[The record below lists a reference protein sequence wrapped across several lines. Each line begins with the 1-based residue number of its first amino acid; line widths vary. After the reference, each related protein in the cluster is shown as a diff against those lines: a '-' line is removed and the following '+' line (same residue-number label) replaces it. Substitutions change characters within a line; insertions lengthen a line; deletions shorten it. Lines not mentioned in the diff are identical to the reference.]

1 VTRFGDTSV
10 IVNVFTEAFG
20 LQSYLVNGVRSRSA
34 KGKAALYQPLTL
46 LDMVVYHK
54 ENGNIMR
61 IKEARCWYAYQHI
74 GKDMRKTSI
83 ALFLD
88 EVMNKAVREQSHTQE
103 LATFLMESLIALDQT
118 DVPENFHLYFLI
130 QLARHLGFGA
140 HTPQEILEG
149 RWIDDLGEKS
159 LQQLLGASN
168 HAQVKLSHAQRRM
181 LLDELLL
188 FFRCHLEG
196 FGEMK
201 SVAVLREV
209 MS

>member
-1 VTRFGDTSV
+1 
-10 IVNVFTEAFG
+10 
-20 LQSYLVNGVRSRSA
+20 
-34 KGKAALYQPLTL
+34 
-46 LDMVVYHK
+46 
-54 ENGNIMR
+54 GNIMR

-168 HAQVKLSHAQRRM
+168 HAQVKLSHAQRRV